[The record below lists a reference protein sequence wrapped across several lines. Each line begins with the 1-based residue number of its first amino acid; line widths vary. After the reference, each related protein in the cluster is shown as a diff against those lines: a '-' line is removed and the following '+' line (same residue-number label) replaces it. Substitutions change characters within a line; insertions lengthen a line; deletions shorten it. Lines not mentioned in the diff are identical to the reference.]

1 MPSARR
7 STQLLL
13 SIALAISV
21 IGCKNKGVTPPEG
34 DILAAIG
41 ALPTADDAP
50 FDAQAL
56 RGKPTLVVFAS
67 PVCRYCMAEL
77 PLAEKA
83 AAAENGNLVA
93 VFIVGGKKHAASIKK
108 SKQMS
113 APFLV
118 DEGGTL
124 RDKYQIKGVPFTVVL
139 GADGKARSAFR
150 GEQDEDT
157 LREALA
163 DAH

>member
-13 SIALAISV
+13 SIALAISL
-21 IGCKNKGVTPPEG
+21 GACKNKGVTPPEG
-34 DILAAIG
+34 DILASIAP
-41 ALPTADDAP
+41 LPTADDST
-50 FDAQAL
+50 FDAQSL
-56 RGKPTLVVFAS
+56 RGKPTLVLFAS
-67 PVCRYCMAEL
+67 PVCHYCMAEL
-77 PLAEKA
+77 PIAEKA
-83 AAAENGNLVA
+83 AAAEQGNLVA

-118 DEGGTL
+118 DEDGAL
-124 RDKYQIKGVPFTVVL
+124 REKYQIKGVPYTVVL
-139 GADGKARSAFR
+139 DANGKARTAFR
-150 GEQDEDT
+150 GQQDEAT

-163 DAH
+163 DAR